1 MPHVE
6 TATDDQVRL
15 YLARNQ
21 VSPRATQHLDRS
33 DLDLLAGMVAANRR
47 DRSTAYAM
55 LGATHPV
62 PPPPR
67 FTGGSLIFALVLG
80 GGIVATTLIAL
91 VTLVRLWPR

>member
-6 TATDDQVRL
+6 TATGDQVRL

-21 VSPRATQHLDRS
+21 ISPRVTQHLDRP
-33 DLDLLAGMVAANRR
+33 DLDLLVRSVVASRS
-47 DRSTAYAM
+47 DRSTAYAV

-67 FTGGSLIFALVLG
+67 FTRGSLVFALMLG
-80 GGIVATTLIAL
+80 GGTVLTLLIAL